1 MSTRS
6 RAKRATLPPPDAAAA
21 EESDIDELRPDLQPE
36 LILVRQVMR
45 RLVNLWDRQGDA
57 IDPEEARKLAGLLFN
72 GARTAAI
79 LLYRPSARATAKE
92 DDKKWLTAALDS
104 LGEEWQVEI

>member
-45 RLVNLWDRQGDA
+45 RLSYVKR
-57 IDPEEARKLAGLLFN
+57 
-72 GARTAAI
+72 
-79 LLYRPSARATAKE
+79 
-92 DDKKWLTAALDS
+92 
-104 LGEEWQVEI
+104 